1 MVHEESHQLEAKQG
15 TGAVTGFGEMID
27 EKMNIG
33 KGSRCS
39 DTGRAVRK
47 VLVDLIVFVKL
58 LFPFCSLS
66 PSRNCLDLLER
77 CCLWPITL
85 KIRQR

>member
-1 MVHEESHQLEAKQG
+1 MAHEESHQLEAKQG

-47 VLVDLIVFVKL
+47 VLVDLTVSVNL
-58 LFPFCSLS
+58 LFPFCS
-66 PSRNCLDLLER
+66 PQ
-77 CCLWPITL
+77 PIA
-85 KIRQR
+85 

>member
-58 LFPFCSLS
+58 ASFSVLL
-66 PSRNCLDLLER
+66 PSAHRV
-77 CCLWPITL
+77 IA
-85 KIRQR
+85 

>member
-1 MVHEESHQLEAKQG
+1 MVHEESHHLEAKQG

-58 LFPFCSLS
+58 LFPFCS
-66 PSRNCLDLLER
+66 PQ
-77 CCLWPITL
+77 PIA
-85 KIRQR
+85 